1 MNWKKFALVTTA
13 AVIIQACS
21 STTTYKVR
29 PGDTL
34 STIARN
40 HKMSVSQL
48 QNMNNIANPNHIKV
62 GQLLT
67 VSGKGGTPVRSSS
80 SAKATTG
87 APTPIVRRDNTI
99 VTPKA
104 PAAPKDKVQTGI
116 TGWIKPTNGA
126 VVKSYNP
133 NIPGQKGIQI
143 AGSSGQR
150 INAAHKGD
158 VVYAGSGNAGYG
170 QLIII
175 KHNSNTYSAYG
186 YLASIT
192 VREGM
197 KVNKGQQIATM
208 GESSDGRTVLYFEIR
223 TKGQTVNPM
232 NYIQ

>member
-1 MNWKKFALVTTA
+1 MNWKKLAFVTATA
-13 AVIIQACS
+13 MIIQACS

-48 QNMNNIANPNHIKV
+48 QSMNNIANPNHIKV
-62 GQLLT
+62 GQVLT
-67 VSGKGGTPVRSSS
+67 VSGKGGTPVRGSNNT
-80 SAKATTG
+80 AKATTG
-87 APTPIVRRDNTI
+87 APTPIARRDNTI

-104 PAAPKDKVQTGI
+104 PAAPKDTVQTGLS
-116 TGWIKPTNGA
+116 GWVKPTEGA

-143 AGSSGQR
+143 AGSRGQR
-150 INAAHKGD
+150 INASHGGE

-170 QLIII
+170 QLIIL

-186 YLASIT
+186 YLSSIT
-192 VREGM
+192 VQEGM

-232 NYIQ
+232 NYI